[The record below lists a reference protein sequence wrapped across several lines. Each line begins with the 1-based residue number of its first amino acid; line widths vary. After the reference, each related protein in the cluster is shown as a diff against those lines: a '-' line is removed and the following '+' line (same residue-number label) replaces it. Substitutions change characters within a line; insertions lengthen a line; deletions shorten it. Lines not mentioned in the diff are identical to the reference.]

1 VHSTLQPLSTASCS
15 YATLLTVRP
24 ARASSGSAPLNHAA
38 SPHPHSHPRARALTL
53 RLFSLSTAA
62 ADSSEDE
69 EEVDEEEA
77 EGDLLVGPGE
87 RVPRDASVAVE
98 LIDVAALKGRR
109 FQVRRG

>member
-1 VHSTLQPLSTASCS
+1 
-15 YATLLTVRP
+15 
-24 ARASSGSAPLNHAA
+24 
-38 SPHPHSHPRARALTL
+38 
-53 RLFSLSTAA
+53 
-62 ADSSEDE
+62 
-69 EEVDEEEA
+69 VDEEEA